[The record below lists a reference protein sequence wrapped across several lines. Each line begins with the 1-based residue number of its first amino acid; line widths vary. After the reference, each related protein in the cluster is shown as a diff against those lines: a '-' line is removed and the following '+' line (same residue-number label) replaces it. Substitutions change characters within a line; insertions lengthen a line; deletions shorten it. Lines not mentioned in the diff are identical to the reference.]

1 VVARH
6 TPSALLAA
14 NAPPSLRFV
23 ALDRQPW
30 WAYGGTEAAVA
41 GGGGAIEP
49 ALGQRMP
56 PAVLDW
62 VHCGIA
68 AVVPCHRRPF
78 HGCYYVAGKI
88 EGRLYGHLPHGQLSL
103 ASLLTTRH
111 NVRCD
116 LSSSSAPEALDFF
129 SLFILRARNLSP
141 RTSQ

>member
-1 VVARH
+1 MVARH

-14 NAPPSLRFV
+14 NAPPSLCFV

-30 WAYGGTEAAVA
+30 WASGGTEAAVA
-41 GGGGAIEP
+41 AGGAIEP

-78 HGCYYVAGKI
+78 HGYYVVGKI
-88 EGRLYGHLPHGQLSL
+88 EGRLYGHLPHGQLSP

-116 LSSSSAPEALDFF
+116 LSSSSSSAPEALDFF
-129 SLFILRARNLSP
+129 LFILRARNLSP